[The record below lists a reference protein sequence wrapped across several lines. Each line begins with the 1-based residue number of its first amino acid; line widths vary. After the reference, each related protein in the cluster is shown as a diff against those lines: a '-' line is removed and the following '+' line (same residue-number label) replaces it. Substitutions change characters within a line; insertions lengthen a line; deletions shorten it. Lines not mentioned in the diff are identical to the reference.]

1 MNADIYQPMPDSDG
15 MVDATSI
22 VVNKIEESVTVL
34 VDSNTPVSP
43 KPVQVRKISR
53 FQVSHV
59 QEDTIPKI
67 NPVPYIT
74 PVEVKLKCSS
84 ARNIQIYQLCAFY
97 LIQRYNFSSHSSRNC
112 NSHRCNSL
120 RCNSPSYNSNN
131 YSRQR
136 RQSKY
141 VLLPK
146 ICSSL
151 YMLVIAEGT

>member
-1 MNADIYQPMPDSDG
+1 MQPTEEQGQNPAIPQNITYSEAVKMNTDIYQPMLDSDG

-74 PVEVKLKCSS
+74 PVEVKLKKTS
-84 ARNIQIYQLCAFY
+84 ARKSLFY
-97 LIQRYNFSSHSSRNC
+97 
-112 NSHRCNSL
+112 
-120 RCNSPSYNSNN
+120 
-131 YSRQR
+131 
-136 RQSKY
+136 
-141 VLLPK
+141 
-146 ICSSL
+146 
-151 YMLVIAEGT
+151 